1 MSYALQYLEASTS
14 ILDTVNLK
22 RGHWPS
28 PVLFSS
34 EIPIVLQLL
43 VSGHPSPTPVVAFL
57 PDVVIQQYTDKS
69 PLSTDSAA
77 SAKIEHIH
85 PLTTFSIG
93 DIHCCTNLERCL
105 LEATWND
112 MQKTISRRT

>member
-1 MSYALQYLEASTS
+1 MSYALQYLEAPTS
-14 ILDTVNLK
+14 ILDTVNMK

-34 EIPIVLQLL
+34 EMPILLQLL
-43 VSGHPSPTPVVAFL
+43 VSAHPSPTTAVAFL

-69 PLSTDSAA
+69 PLSTHSAA
-77 SAKIEHIH
+77 SAKIKHIH

-93 DIHCCTNLERCL
+93 DIHCNTNFERYL

-112 MQKTISRRT
+112 MQKTISSGT